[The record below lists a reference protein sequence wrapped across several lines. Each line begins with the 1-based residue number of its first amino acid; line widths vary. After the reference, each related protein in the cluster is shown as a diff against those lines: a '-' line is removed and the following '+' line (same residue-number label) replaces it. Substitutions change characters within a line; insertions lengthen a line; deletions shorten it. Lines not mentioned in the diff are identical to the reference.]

1 LVPRFF
7 LVCSIIWMCSI
18 RGILFRNLDFIT
30 MAIQNYGKNARKT
43 TNSILFSAKIIRL
56 DRFFKM
62 YSWNLAPRFFFVYAL
77 SPESIRLDV
86 SCSEIW
92 ILSVI
97 LPWQYKFTTYTL
109 EKLQRFDKNNWIRE
123 RFFQIYSYIW
133 YQGMLT
139 RKRFNLIENFRRVDV
154 VASNL

>member
-1 LVPRFF
+1 
-7 LVCSIIWMCSI
+7 
-18 RGILFRNLDFIT
+18 
-30 MAIQNYGKNARKT
+30 
-43 TNSILFSAKIIRL
+43 
-56 DRFFKM
+56 
-62 YSWNLAPRFFFVYAL
+62 
-77 SPESIRLDV
+77 V